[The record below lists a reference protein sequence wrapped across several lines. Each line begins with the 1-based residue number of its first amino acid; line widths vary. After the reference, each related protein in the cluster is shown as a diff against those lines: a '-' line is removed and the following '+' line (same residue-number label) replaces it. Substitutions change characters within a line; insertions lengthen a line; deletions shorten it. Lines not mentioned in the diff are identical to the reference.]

1 MKRSLMLTPALIAAV
16 ALPAFAQT
24 SYKLPPP
31 EVVAMIDAA
40 PAPEAELSPV
50 GDAVLVVEA
59 EAYPPITLLS
69 EPVLR
74 IGGIRVTPA
83 INGRQRVRRFT
94 GLSVQALARGSARRV
109 ALPDGSRIGWPEWSY
124 DGKRFAFERD
134 LDDGIELWV
143 GDTATATARAV
154 GQVRLNDVLG
164 EPFLWLSDGRRLLVR
179 LVPGGRGKAPAA
191 PRVPSGP
198 VIEEVAGKLSQM
210 PTFQDLIETPHDEDL
225 FEYHGTSQLA
235 LVDTVSGQVTPLGEP
250 GLVTNVETSPDGAHL
265 LVSRVRRP
273 FSRRVPYFYFP
284 RTVEVWDLTGARVA
298 TIAELPVSD
307 EVPRQGVPMGPRA
320 VSWQPMTGST
330 VVWVEALDGG
340 DPRRKAEHRDRV
352 MSLAAPFREPRELHK
367 LAHRFSGVD
376 WTAKPG
382 IALVSEFDRDRRWTT
397 TWLVDLATP
406 DRARKV
412 FDLSAQDAYKDPGDP
427 VLETRAT
434 GERVAVQDGDTIY
447 LSGRGATESG
457 DRPFLDAFDLR
468 TLATKRLF
476 RSGETSLERFVGF
489 EKRLRRSILTRYE
502 SSTEP
507 PNYFLVDLA
516 TNRRRQVTTYRDPV
530 PGFAGVKKE
539 LVKYTRADGVPLSA
553 TLYLPPDYTPGTRLP
568 ALVWA
573 YPLEYSDAGT
583 AGQVRGSAYAYP
595 RLVGPSPIVF
605 ATRGYVVLMDAT
617 MPVVGD
623 PETVND
629 TYVEQISADARAA
642 VEFLDRRGV
651 ADPRRIVVA
660 GHSYGAFMTVNL
672 LAHTDLFAA
681 GLARSG
687 AYNRTLTPFGFQT
700 ERRSFWEARD
710 LYMKVSPFTYAN
722 QINEPLLLI
731 HGEADN
737 NSGTFPVQSQ
747 RLFDAI
753 RAHGGTARLVM
764 LPHEAHG
771 YRARESVLHTLAE
784 MLEWADRYAKNR
796 P

>member
-1 MKRSLMLTPALIAAV
+1 MKRSLTLVLAV
-16 ALPAFAQT
+16 AVAAPVFAQAP
-24 SYKLPPP
+24 YKLPPP

-40 PAPEAELSPV
+40 PAPEAVLSPS
-50 GDAVLVVEA
+50 GDVALLVEA
-59 EAYPPITLLS
+59 EAYPPIALLS
-69 EPVLR
+69 EPLLR
-74 IGGIRVTPA
+74 IGGIRITPA

-94 GLSVQALARGSARRV
+94 GLSVQALAGAPARRV
-109 ALPDGSRIGWPEWSY
+109 ALPEGVRVGWPEWSY
-124 DGKRFAFERD
+124 DGRRFAFERD
-134 LDDGIELWV
+134 LEDGIELWV
-143 GDTATATARAV
+143 GDAATATAKAV
-154 GQVRLNDVLG
+154 AGVRLNDVLG
-164 EPFLWLSDGRRLLVR
+164 EPFMWLSDGRRLLVR
-179 LVPGGRGKAPAA
+179 LVPGGRGAAPAA
-191 PRVPSGP
+191 PRVPTGP
-198 VIEEVAGKLSQM
+198 VVEEVAGKVSQM

-225 FEYHGTSQLA
+225 FEYYGTGQLA
-235 LVDTVSGQVTPLGEP
+235 LVDTVSGQVTPVSEP
-250 GLVTNVETSPDGAHL
+250 GLVTNVEISPGGAHL
-265 LVSRVRRP
+265 LVTRVRRP

-284 RTVEVWDLTGARVA
+284 RTVEVWDLVGARVA

-307 EVPRQGVPMGPRA
+307 EVPRQGVPTGPRA
-320 VSWQPMTGST
+320 VSWQPLAGATL
-330 VVWVEALDGG
+330 VWVEALDGG
-340 DPRRKAEHRDRV
+340 DPRRKAEHRDRLV
-352 MSLAAPFREPRELHK
+352 SLAAPFREAPRELRK
-367 LAHRFSGVD
+367 LVYRLSGVD

-397 TWLVDLATP
+397 TWLLDLAAP
-406 DRARKV
+406 EKARKV

-427 VLETRAT
+427 VLETRPT
-434 GERVAVQDGDTIY
+434 GERVTVQDGDTVY
-447 LSGRGATESG
+447 LSGRGATEAG

-468 TLATKRLF
+468 TLATKRLY
-476 RSGETSLERFVGF
+476 RSGETSLERFMGF
-489 EKRLRRSILTRYE
+489 EKRLRRSILTRHE
-502 SSTEP
+502 SATEP
-507 PNYFLVDLA
+507 PNYFVVDLA
-516 TNRRRQVTTYRDPV
+516 TGWRRQVTTYRDPV

-553 TLYLPPDYTPGTRLP
+553 TLYLPPDYQPGTRLP

-583 AGQVRGSAYAYP
+583 AGQVRGSAYTYP
-595 RLVGPSPIVF
+595 RLAGASPIVF
-605 ATRGYVVLMDAT
+605 ATQGYAVLMDAT

-629 TYVEQISADARAA
+629 AYVEQISADARAA

-660 GHSYGAFMTVNL
+660 GHSYGAFMTANL

-681 GLARSG
+681 GIARSG

-700 ERRSFWEARD
+700 ERRSFWEARE

-722 QINEPLLLI
+722 QIGEPLLLI

-737 NSGTFPVQSQ
+737 NSGTFPVQSE

-753 RAHGGTARLVM
+753 RANGGTARLVM